1 MATHNRLRA
10 VLGAVIAVVI
20 ASVTISP
27 VAAADPQGTA
37 VGISDIS
44 SVAMAHGALGVYLDD
59 SGAPVVVV
67 PSEQIASLTAAAMAP
82 PGVSVRIQT
91 TDFSAAAKKGIHDDL
106 IAMSSK
112 ATSSYGFYFD
122 LKTAKEVIQT
132 KGSGSE
138 FAEVAA
144 KFPGHVEIQAQATGG
159 LTYDRIHDTE
169 RFWGGGFASG
179 TSPWGGGEVCTVG
192 FEAHNGSTYYMSSA
206 GHCFALGSS
215 VNSGYPAYMGYVSGR
230 QYPTW
235 DIEWI
240 YGRSYAPII
249 FNGVAGDNSSH
260 INVYGR
266 KYAWVGQTGYCAT
279 GQASG
284 RVCDWN
290 VTSTSATFVNLDHGI
305 NVTDNLYAYSGTK
318 LIKGNSGGPVYYP
331 YNGGAL
337 IAGTIVGFYDIGH
350 GNTNYST
357 KAAES
362 LAHWNLEVVCASTCV
377 IQP

>member
-1 MATHNRLRA
+1 
-10 VLGAVIAVVI
+10 
-20 ASVTISP
+20 
-27 VAAADPQGTA
+27 
-37 VGISDIS
+37 
-44 SVAMAHGALGVYLDD
+44 MAHGALGVYLDD

-67 PSEQIASLTAAAMAP
+67 PSAQMVSLTAADMAP

-91 TDFSAAAKKGIHDDL
+91 TDFSAAAKQGIHDDL
-106 IAMSSK
+106 LAMSSK

-132 KGSGSE
+132 KGSGDE
-138 FAEVAA
+138 FADVAA
-144 KFPGHVEIQAQATGG
+144 KYPGHVEIQAGATGG
-159 LTYDRIHDTE
+159 LTYATYDRMHDSPA
-169 RFWGGGFASG
+169 FYGGGLVSG
-179 TSPWGGGEVCTVG
+179 TSPWGGGAICTNG
-192 FEAHNGSTYYMSSA
+192 FEAHSGSTIYMATA

-215 VNSGYPAYMGYVSGR
+215 VNSGYPWYMGYVSGR
-230 QYPTW
+230 DYPTW

-240 YGRSYAPII
+240 YGGSYAPAIY
-249 FNGVAGDNSSH
+249 NGLAGDNGSH

-290 VTSTSATFVNLDHGI
+290 VTSTSATFISLDHGI

-318 LIKGNSGGPVYYP
+318 EIQGNSGGPVYYP

-337 IAGTIVGFYDIGH
+337 ITGTIVGFFDKGL

-362 LAHWNLEVVCASTCV
+362 LAHWGLEVVCASTCV